1 MLSLSLT
8 GIWNSYI
15 VYHYPDLSFFLADL
29 GGVHPV
35 LPCWWREGS
44 EPGTGEGPSV
54 VVFSHIPPFFCLS
67 FSPFSV
73 SRWRS
78 TRRSMAPTVSSPTIS
93 DVNVDGVMSH
103 THACHTYSARLGA
116 TERVNRETYPGWDN
130 FRLGR
135 RFQAGIKCDNMLYWQ
150 RNISRQRAS
159 RWCWVNEKEWTWE
172 EGSMQRQSLQA
183 GERSNSISSSNPGWE
198 NMKAVLRW
206 AVTLACRVLRQG
218 EEFKVW
224 FGPAK
229 SADGGRVE
237 KWRERSKNWKK
248 VRDRTLLVLWYPAHR
263 EFL

>member
-1 MLSLSLT
+1 MLSPSLT

-54 VVFSHIPPFFCLS
+54 VLFSHIPPFFCLS

-78 TRRSMAPTVSSPTIS
+78 TRRSMAPTVSSSTIS

-135 RFQAGIKCDNMLYWQ
+135 HFQAGIKCDNMLYWQ

-159 RWCWVNEKEWTWE
+159 RWCWVNGKEWTWRRE
-172 EGSMQRQSLQA
+172 ACNANPCRQA
-183 GERSNSISSSNPGWE
+183 RG
-198 NMKAVLRW
+198 
-206 AVTLACRVLRQG
+206 
-218 EEFKVW
+218 
-224 FGPAK
+224 
-229 SADGGRVE
+229 
-237 KWRERSKNWKK
+237 
-248 VRDRTLLVLWYPAHR
+248 
-263 EFL
+263 